1 MAGPAMCEAVAT
13 HIRGI
18 CDRFRCCAGVD
29 VEASVSQL
37 ALAVEQLHLAE
48 GRIDTA
54 SLAGRTACVTL
65 LSCID
70 LTATALK
77 APAASRKYRD
87 EFTINYRALFPD
99 RGARYYRV
107 DIFEAGLQWTSTRWV
122 NGERFDL
129 SEEIVGI
136 AEELQVA
143 WAALSTSVAGWSAAG
158 PEKDGKKLARAEL
171 RSALSAFDNAWA
183 AFENMY
189 IVSLIDIEVAARG
202 LVLRAVEEERKLQEL
217 ESSLQS
223 GDGELEE
230 SLREQRLQLLSCISR
245 LNSAA
250 NLRWKGRED
259 RGAEVLEAALST
271 LKIKGSIERVDAVGD
286 PLQRHV
292 AHVLASG
299 VKDSFESVRAYLREV
314 PNCIDSV
321 HPHLCN
327 NAGLVAQLSSWTESW
342 ELSARYTEPA
352 PLLHEVRDLLA
363 AIQNARRFVPTLS
376 SMCDECDVELF
387 MVLPR
392 LVWLWFLAEPAKH
405 DLLRRLVPHLFDLEV
420 EPPTFSQPL
429 AGFAESF
436 RCVNQRLAEALQIDG
451 PGTRQR
457 SWEAL
462 VARVVCGPGGSPA
475 TSSAAAAMAG
485 HTPGAT
491 CTAGEAG
498 SGGQARAAG
507 FASARLDAGV
517 ESAVACFVHELE
529 RWSIELQRHSPED
542 WCQCSAVL
550 VRCLARDGAQN
561 STSPRSGHKA
571 PFCV

>member
-1 MAGPAMCEAVAT
+1 MAGTRMCEAVAT
-13 HIRGI
+13 HLRNI
-18 CDRFRCCAGVD
+18 CDRFRCCAGVE
-29 VEASVSQL
+29 VEANVSQL
-37 ALAVEQLHLAE
+37 ALAVEQLHSAE
-48 GRIDTA
+48 GRIDTT

-70 LTATALK
+70 LTARALK

-107 DIFEAGLQWTSTRWV
+107 DIFEAALQWSSTRWV

-158 PEKDGKKLARAEL
+158 PEKDGKKLARVEL

-183 AFENMY
+183 SFEDMY
-189 IVSLIDIEVAARG
+189 IVGLIDIESAARG
-202 LVLRAVEEERKLQEL
+202 LVLRAVEEETKLQEL
-217 ESSLQS
+217 ESRLQS

-230 SLREQRLQLLSCISR
+230 NLREQRLQFLSCISR

-250 NLRWKGRED
+250 NLRWKGRKD

-292 AHVLASG
+292 THVLASG
-299 VKDSFESVRAYLREV
+299 VKDAFESVRAYLREV

-327 NAGLVAQLSSWTESW
+327 NAGLVAHLSSWTESW

-352 PLLHEVRDLLA
+352 PLLHEVCDLLA
-363 AIQNARRFVPTLS
+363 AIQNVRRFVPTLS

-392 LVWLWFLAEPAKH
+392 LVWLWFLAEPGKH
-405 DLLRRLVPHLFDLEV
+405 DLLRRLVPHHFDPEV

-436 RCVNQRLAEALQIDG
+436 RRVSQRLAEALQIDG

-475 TSSAAAAMAG
+475 TSSAAAATAG
-485 HTPGAT
+485 HMPGAT
-491 CTAGEAG
+491 SVAGQAG
-498 SGGQARAAG
+498 AGRQARAAG
-507 FASARLDAGV
+507 LTSARLDAGV
-517 ESAVACFVHELE
+517 ESFVECFVHELE

-550 VRCLARDGAQN
+550 VRCLAREGAQN

-571 PFCV
+571 PFSV